1 MVAER
6 HRLAPLQV
14 GVAGEQ
20 RVGLRLGER
29 EHDERERL
37 DLLPRLRA
45 RVEHVEAERRR
56 DLVVARPA
64 GVDLPP
70 DVAELTLDRAVDV
83 LVLGQVP
90 GRVERDLGETLLD
103 LGELVVREQAGAV
116 QPPGV
121 LEARLAVVRQ
131 ELGVVRVEEGPDR
144 RVERAADAAR
154 PERHVVT
161 PSAR

>member
-6 HRLAPLQV
+6 HRLAALQV

-37 DLLPRLRA
+37 DLLPRLGA
-45 RVEHVEAERRR
+45 RVEHVEAECRR
-56 DLVVARPA
+56 DLVVARAA

-70 DVAELTLDRAVDV
+70 ELAELPLDRAVDV
-83 LVLGQVP
+83 LVLGEVP
-90 GRVERDLGETLLD
+90 GRVERDLGEPRTPTSASSSSD
-103 LGELVVREQAGAV
+103 SRPAAV

-154 PERHVVT
+154 PERH
-161 PSAR
+161 PA